1 MADAV
6 SIKKTVKKLDT
17 LWEKLTHSTQEDIPA
32 LESDLAE
39 VLLEFRTSDQAVE
52 PDFIESSTKILNEL
66 KIKDPAFYP
75 KFLYDVI
82 GLSPQNP
89 VLIKLKFDF
98 LADSTGYEEIIK
110 LLDEDKDFTP
120 DSKDLETILSA
131 CDALGKYDAA
141 AIFLSKRLIFFEP
154 LFRRYGE
161 IGYGTQL
168 DEVILRNFLNESGH
182 KSAISFLE
190 LLKGKS
196 ANVWARL
203 RIIELLEI
211 DNKAEMISEIERFP
225 FHEIRELPDFRKISE
240 VLIRNNLLSETETVL
255 NFALAAFNDDYE
267 LLKFK
272 GEVLLKKTE
281 TIEAYEIFKDLAERN
296 NTDHEVIKKA
306 ISMAYDLNL
315 CDECLGLVG
324 NYPESSNDIDILSKK
339 IYCELQT
346 SKFNEALNDISAGLV
361 KYPDNFQLL
370 TLRFKTLVKLG
381 NENEAYNLAR
391 TLMTKSPDYR
401 EASDFAMNELL
412 KRGEFKEILEICN
425 ANENIKMIYMPAF
438 ISAEIFEGK
447 TKDALKIISE
457 KPDLLNEDLVIDA
470 IFFNVRS
477 DEILNRLE
485 EIAASYGDLKPSFKI
500 VSGKLRGTRLNV
512 DALTEEYAKNNGS
525 RAVAYIISYDT
536 LILKTTTLS
545 EKLQGISS
553 SMKFKDVR
561 ATMDLISQANSG
573 KLSDDVIDS
582 PRYLFPITESLIRTG
597 QIDRAEAELIR
608 TAHSDDDP
616 FYRFN
621 IALIDFQR
629 GNYPSSRKN
638 QEYAVQ
644 KLRNS
649 NFLKLGMN
657 LSVVTNEPKKLRENL
672 EEIVR
677 LKAVNFF
684 DFSEVYRHI
693 VKGNFWDMAEILVSV
708 DTDGSTTNPWIIR
721 LKRDLLIKDREY
733 KKGEE
738 QSLLLFSTNQFTMD
752 DVTLHLDL
760 MDKQGKPNEA
770 INFLLD
776 LETDYKTKELEIIVG
791 DRYYAQSSFQ
801 KALVHYNLAISLG
814 SNPSEI
820 RNYAD
825 TLIENKKFQE
835 ANDILGGSNND
846 LLRLKLYQKT
856 SDIQAALQ
864 LLKNLNFKGDD
875 EQKVVK
881 FAADNLWYNTD
892 VKELLVNLYREE
904 GYTWLGKII
913 AARTLKNGDKK
924 LALEISRNLNKNLPD
939 NMDIMRLYCDVLIQ
953 TGERTEAIELILRS
967 LKFCKS
973 MDTCQDI
980 VNNLLRLYYE
990 DRDFEELIRFY
1001 ETNQK
1006 FVDENSLQYVIR
1018 AYMELDRFDIAE
1030 KLMSRY
1036 EGTLLPKD
1044 IHNELR
1050 DDLKVKKEFMETIL
1064 YVTRLLKMEYKVGK
1078 KFDRKEAF
1086 YKADIP
1092 IEKIEDVYEFLNSR
1106 DFYFDVNEEKYEIL
1120 SRDVIQ
1126 KAAKAVDMESIKDLT
1141 INVIF
1146 NSLDRKDPIIARNIY
1161 IYIRDQMDVARRP
1174 QIKNEVLL
1182 KLLRVALRENVK
1194 HDVLHVAFFL
1204 KLGISEALDV
1214 MTLMEY
1220 MTKMNR
1226 EGEI

>member
-1 MADAV
+1 
-6 SIKKTVKKLDT
+6 
-17 LWEKLTHSTQEDIPA
+17 
-32 LESDLAE
+32 
-39 VLLEFRTSDQAVE
+39 
-52 PDFIESSTKILNEL
+52 
-66 KIKDPAFYP
+66 
-75 KFLYDVI
+75 
-82 GLSPQNP
+82 
-89 VLIKLKFDF
+89 
-98 LADSTGYEEIIK
+98 
-110 LLDEDKDFTP
+110 
-120 DSKDLETILSA
+120 
-131 CDALGKYDAA
+131 
-141 AIFLSKRLIFFEP
+141 
-154 LFRRYGE
+154 
-161 IGYGTQL
+161 
-168 DEVILRNFLNESGH
+168 
-182 KSAISFLE
+182 
-190 LLKGKS
+190 
-196 ANVWARL
+196 
-203 RIIELLEI
+203 
-211 DNKAEMISEIERFP
+211 
-225 FHEIRELPDFRKISE
+225 
-240 VLIRNNLLSETETVL
+240 
-255 NFALAAFNDDYE
+255 
-267 LLKFK
+267 
-272 GEVLLKKTE
+272 
-281 TIEAYEIFKDLAERN
+281 
-296 NTDHEVIKKA
+296 
-306 ISMAYDLNL
+306 
-315 CDECLGLVG
+315 
-324 NYPESSNDIDILSKK
+324 
-339 IYCELQT
+339 
-346 SKFNEALNDISAGLV
+346 
-361 KYPDNFQLL
+361 
-370 TLRFKTLVKLG
+370 
-381 NENEAYNLAR
+381 
-391 TLMTKSPDYR
+391 
-401 EASDFAMNELL
+401 
-412 KRGEFKEILEICN
+412 
-425 ANENIKMIYMPAF
+425 
-438 ISAEIFEGK
+438 
-447 TKDALKIISE
+447 
-457 KPDLLNEDLVIDA
+457 
-470 IFFNVRS
+470 
-477 DEILNRLE
+477 
-485 EIAASYGDLKPSFKI
+485 
-500 VSGKLRGTRLNV
+500 
-512 DALTEEYAKNNGS
+512 
-525 RAVAYIISYDT
+525 
-536 LILKTTTLS
+536 
-545 EKLQGISS
+545 
-553 SMKFKDVR
+553 
-561 ATMDLISQANSG
+561 
-573 KLSDDVIDS
+573 
-582 PRYLFPITESLIRTG
+582 
-597 QIDRAEAELIR
+597 
-608 TAHSDDDP
+608 
-616 FYRFN
+616 
-621 IALIDFQR
+621 
-629 GNYPSSRKN
+629 
-638 QEYAVQ
+638 
-644 KLRNS
+644 
-649 NFLKLGMN
+649 
-657 LSVVTNEPKKLRENL
+657 
-672 EEIVR
+672 
-677 LKAVNFF
+677 
-684 DFSEVYRHI
+684 
-693 VKGNFWDMAEILVSV
+693 
-708 DTDGSTTNPWIIR
+708 
-721 LKRDLLIKDREY
+721 
-733 KKGEE
+733 
-738 QSLLLFSTNQFTMD
+738 
-752 DVTLHLDL
+752 
-760 MDKQGKPNEA
+760 
-770 INFLLD
+770 
-776 LETDYKTKELEIIVG
+776 
-791 DRYYAQSSFQ
+791 
-801 KALVHYNLAISLG
+801 
-814 SNPSEI
+814 
-820 RNYAD
+820 
-825 TLIENKKFQE
+825 QE